1 MKVESAAVATLAAC
15 VFLAFYFAYL
25 SFQSS
30 DKAFRE
36 QLVFFAASAVV
47 TAVVI
52 VACLIV
58 YLGFRQVFRGSEFRQ
73 EKVG

>member
-1 MKVESAAVATLAAC
+1 VATLAVC

-25 SFQSS
+25 SFQFS
-30 DKAFRE
+30 DAAFRK

-47 TAVVI
+47 TAVVV
-52 VACLIV
+52 VACLVI

-73 EKVG
+73 EKEG